1 MKRLALILGT
11 GLALTG
17 GSGCSTSSGPSN
29 FAQVLVAPVLDSLF
43 VGDSLGPLTVTYLGD
58 NGQPQPSGA
67 VTWQSGDPTVMSVN
81 ATTGKIVALKPGFA
95 LALASAHGVT
105 GAALVVVS
113 RALQVSL
120 LLDTL
125 YFMPGDTF
133 TVPVQ
138 VKHQAAGVPTVWFKP
153 LGGTNA
159 VFTIDSATG
168 KDSAKAIGGPLPFQ
182 VFAALGPDTVADTG
196 AVQVLTLSDT
206 TGGVGLY
213 SILGTVIRRVNAHT
227 QATNYQRTGDT
238 LTFRLRAFLTQGTV
252 TAEAVVVTVRTQV
265 TAAGS
270 LAIDSISPNEA
281 FGSGFDPV
289 CRPPRNWGSW
299 TTIAT
304 ARPIVAL
311 SRPAGS
317 ITITQVVPVTGGF
330 AISGRFSF
338 LAQRTD
344 FYADP
349 LGLLPIRGTFVAPL
363 TTTTGRC

>member
-1 MKRLALILGT
+1 MKRLAFVLGT

-17 GSGCSTSSGPSN
+17 GSSCSTSSGPSN
-29 FAQVLVAPVLDSLF
+29 LAQVLVAPVLDSIF

-58 NGQPQPSGA
+58 NGQPQNPGTI
-67 VTWQSGDPTVMSVN
+67 TWSSSNSSIITVDPV
-81 ATTGKIVALKPGFA
+81 TGKITGVKAGFG
-95 LALASAHGVT
+95 LAQAKANGVT
-105 GAALVVVS
+105 GSALVVVS

-138 VKHQAAGVPTVWFKP
+138 VEHQAAGVPTVWFKP

-159 VFTIDSATG
+159 VFALDSATG
-168 KDSAKAIGGPLPFQ
+168 KDSAKTTGGPLPFQ

-196 AVQVLTLSDT
+196 AVRVLTLSDT

-213 SILGTVIRRVNAHT
+213 SILGTVIRRVNVQT

-270 LAIDSISPNEA
+270 LAIDSLSPNEA

-304 ARPIVAL
+304 TTPIVAL

-317 ITITQVVPVTGGF
+317 ITITQIVPVTGGF

-344 FYADP
+344 FYSDP

>member
-1 MKRLALILGT
+1 MKRIAFVLGT
-11 GLALTG
+11 GIALTG
-17 GSGCSTSSGPSN
+17 GSGCTTSSGPSSL
-29 FAQVLVAPVLDSLF
+29 AQVIVAPVLDSLF

-58 NGQPQPSGA
+58 NGQPQNPGT
-67 VTWQSGDPTVMSVN
+67 VTWASSNPSVLSID
-81 ATTGKIVALKPGFA
+81 ATTGRIVGLQPGFG
-95 LALASAHGVT
+95 LARATTHGIAGT
-105 GAALVVVS
+105 ALVVVS
-113 RALQVSL
+113 RALQISL

-138 VKHQAAGVPTVWFKP
+138 VTHKTAGVPTVWFKP

-168 KDSAKAIGGPLPFQ
+168 KDSAKTTGGPLPFQ
-182 VFAALGPDTVADTG
+182 AFAALGPDTVADTG
-196 AVQVLTLSDT
+196 AVHVLTLSDT

-213 SILGTVIRRVNAHT
+213 SILGTVIRRVNVQA
-227 QATNYQRTGDT
+227 QATNYRRTGDT

-252 TAEAVVVTVRTQV
+252 TAEAVVVTIRTQV

-270 LAIDSISPNEA
+270 LPIDSISPTEA
-281 FGSGFDPV
+281 LGAGFDPV

-304 ARPIVAL
+304 APAIVAL

-317 ITITQVVPVTGGF
+317 VTITQIVPVTGGF
-330 AISGRFSF
+330 AISGRFLF

-344 FYADP
+344 FYSDP
-349 LGLLPIRGTFVAPL
+349 LGVLPIRGTFVAPL

>member
-1 MKRLALILGT
+1 VKRLAFALAT
-11 GLALTG
+11 GLALAG
-17 GSGCSTSSGPSN
+17 GSSCSPSSGPSN
-29 FAQVLVAPVLDSLF
+29 LAQVLVAPVLDSIF
-43 VGDSLGPLTVTYLGD
+43 IGDSLGPLTVTYLGD
-58 NGQPQPSGA
+58 NGQPESPGA

-81 ATTGKIVALKPGFA
+81 ATTGKIVALKSGFA

-138 VKHQAAGVPTVWFKP
+138 VEHQAAGVPTVWFKP

-159 VFTIDSATG
+159 VFAIDSATG
-168 KDSAKAIGGPLPFQ
+168 KDSAKATGGPLPFQ

-196 AVQVLTLSDT
+196 AVRVLTLSDT
-206 TGGVGLY
+206 TGGVGMY
-213 SILGTVIRRVNAHT
+213 SILGTVIRRVNVAS
-227 QATNYQRTGDT
+227 QSTNYPDASAAQ
-238 LTFRLRAFLTQGTV
+238 TFRLRLFLAQGTV
-252 TAEAVVVTVRTQV
+252 TAEAVLVTIRTKV
-265 TAAGS
+265 TAAGT
-270 LAIDSISPNEA
+270 LTIDSISPTEA

-304 ARPIVAL
+304 ARPVVAL

-317 ITITQVVPVTGGF
+317 ITITQIVPVTGGF

-344 FYADP
+344 FYSDP
-349 LGLLPIRGTFVAPL
+349 LGLLPVRGTFVAPL

>member
-29 FAQVLVAPVLDSLF
+29 LAQVLVAPVLDSIF
-43 VGDSLGPLTVTYLGD
+43 VADSLGPLTVTYLGD

-95 LALASAHGVT
+95 LALASVHGVT

-196 AVQVLTLSDT
+196 AVRVLTLSDT
-206 TGGVGLY
+206 TGGVGMY
-213 SILGTVIRRVNAHT
+213 SILGTVIRRVNVVS
-227 QATNYQRTGDT
+227 QSTNYPDASTAQ
-238 LTFRLRAFLTQGTV
+238 TFRLRLFLAQGTV
-252 TAEAVVVTVRTQV
+252 TAEAVLVTIRTKV
-265 TAAGS
+265 TAAGT

-299 TTIAT
+299 TTVAT
-304 ARPIVAL
+304 TRPVVAL

-317 ITITQVVPVTGGF
+317 VTITQLVPVTGGF

-344 FYADP
+344 FYTDP
-349 LGLLPIRGTFVAPL
+349 LGVLPIRGTFVAPL